1 MTRAPLHNFSG
12 RTAVVLHRS
21 EEVGQRIRARCDR
34 LGICAV
40 VCISDLDASLAATA
54 DILILDIDTAD
65 DGMLPWPNGK
75 APMPVIGL
83 IGSESP
89 GRLAWALS
97 QEIDAYLPLS
107 TLGNL
112 FSALVI
118 GHEVFA
124 RKSDRRAREA
134 EAARR
139 SEGRLDVIRAV
150 LLLMVNGR
158 DEALALKKLR
168 TMAMV
173 ERLPLEDAA
182 RLLLESHQTARD
194 VSR

>member
-12 RTAVVLHRS
+12 RTAIVLHRS
-21 EEVGQRIRARCDR
+21 EEIGLRIKERCDR

-40 VCISDLDASLAATA
+40 ICIGDLSDAVAATA
-54 DILILDIDTAD
+54 DLLILDIDTAD
-65 DGMLPWPNGK
+65 DGMLPWARGD

-89 GRLAWALS
+89 GRLAWALE
-97 QEIDAYLPLS
+97 QQIDAYLPLS
-107 TLGNL
+107 ALGNL

-124 RKSDRRAREA
+124 RKSQQRARASEL
-134 EAARR
+134 ARR
-139 SEGRLDVIRAV
+139 SSGRLDVIRAV
-150 LLLMVNGR
+150 LALMDEGR

-168 TMAMV
+168 AMAMV
-173 ERLPLEDAA
+173 EQVSLEDAA
-182 RLLLESHQTARD
+182 RLLLAQRRWTKGGTP
-194 VSR
+194 